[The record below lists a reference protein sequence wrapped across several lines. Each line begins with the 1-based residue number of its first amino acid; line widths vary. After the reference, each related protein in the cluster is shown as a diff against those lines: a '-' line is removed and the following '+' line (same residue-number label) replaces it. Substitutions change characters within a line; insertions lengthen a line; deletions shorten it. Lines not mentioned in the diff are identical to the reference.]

1 MPVRPDLRALAA
13 RLRRLYARATASRYA
28 VAVTLCGAAALAA
41 AIAGAVSLARQP
53 DLQRFAAGES
63 FYAEA
68 LRDDSAT
75 ADLVVDLRAAATATA
90 PDAVQRANIKLGQS
104 LTRLRRRLATEGP
117 SRLGV
122 VETRRLIRLTDEM
135 GEVGLQAIGHIE
147 SMRAAI
153 QRSDNPAAIVEARA
167 TSQALGELVA
177 RHHTVQAVLA
187 GAQRANTAAGVRALE
202 AARNRDDLLLG
213 GLLLFA
219 LLLSGVCVRERRRA
233 GQALKAAEAANR
245 AKSDFLAVMSH
256 EIRTPMN
263 GVLGMAEA
271 LKATRLQPAQ
281 AEMVET
287 VLSSGQLLLCL
298 LNDLLDLSRIEA
310 GKLDL
315 DLAPFD
321 LSRTAHDT
329 ADLYG
334 EAALAKGLELQVEV
348 APDAAGRYLGDAFRL
363 RQVLGNLI
371 GNAVKFTDR
380 GRVSLRVFAIEAPE
394 SEPGSDPVV
403 RLRFEVSD
411 TGIGFDAE
419 TKSRLFGEFEQADA
433 STTRRFGGSG
443 LGLAICRRMT
453 SLMGG
458 VIGCDSRP
466 GEGSSF
472 WIELPLERLGAAA
485 PEALP
490 NAPPAPA
497 AHCDRPLRVLCAED
511 NPVNQK
517 VLELMLAPSGA
528 DILMVD
534 DGAQAVQAY
543 IRAEFDLVL
552 LDMQMPVLDGPD
564 AARAIRALEAET
576 GLTRKPIL
584 ALTANALPHHIEACR
599 TAGMDGHVAKPLQA
613 QALYAAIAE
622 ALEPAQGRSAGEN
635 TAAA

>member
-1 MPVRPDLRALAA
+1 MPIRADLRALPAT
-13 RLRRLYARATASRYA
+13 LRRLYARATATRYA
-28 VAVTLCGAAALAA
+28 VAVTLCGVAALIAALA
-41 AIAGAVSLARQP
+41 GALSLAWQP
-53 DLQRFAAGES
+53 DLEGFAAGEA

-68 LRDDSAT
+68 LRDDSAI
-75 ADLVVDLRAAATATA
+75 ADLVVDLRAAATAKA
-90 PDAVQRANIKLGQS
+90 PDAVQRANLKLGKA
-104 LTRLRRRLATEGP
+104 LKRLRGRLAAEGP
-117 SRLGV
+117 GRLGPA
-122 VETRRLIRLTDEM
+122 ETRRLMRLTDEM
-135 GEVGLQAIGHIE
+135 SEIGLGAIGHIE
-147 SMRAAI
+147 SLRLAI
-153 QRSDNPAAIVEARA
+153 HRNDNPAAIVEARA
-167 TSQALGELVA
+167 ASQALGELVA

-187 GAQRANTAAGVRALE
+187 AAQRANTAAGVRTLE
-202 AARNRDDLLLG
+202 TARNRDDLLLG

-219 LLLSGVCVRERRRA
+219 LLLAGVCVHESRRA

-310 GKLDL
+310 GKLEL
-315 DLAPFD
+315 DAAPFD
-321 LSRTAHDT
+321 LSRTAFDT
-329 ADLYG
+329 AGLYS
-334 EAALAKGLELQVEV
+334 EAAYAKDLVLEVEV
-348 APDAAGRYLGDAFRL
+348 APEAAGCYLGDAFRL
-363 RQVLGNLI
+363 RQVLGNLL

-380 GRVSLRVFAIEAPE
+380 GRVSLRVFPVQAV
-394 SEPGSDPVV
+394 EPGAPA

-411 TGIGFDAE
+411 SGIGFDQE

-458 VIGCDSRP
+458 LIGCDSRP
-466 GEGSSF
+466 GEGSLF
-472 WIELPLERLGAAA
+472 WVELPLERLGDAE
-485 PEALP
+485 PEAASSP
-490 NAPPAPA
+490 PPAS
-497 AHCDRPLRVLCAED
+497 AHADRSLRVLCAED

-517 VLELMLAPSGA
+517 VLELMLAPTGA

-564 AARAIRALEAET
+564 TARAIRALEAET
-576 GLTRKPIL
+576 GLARKPIL

-599 TAGMDGHVAKPLQA
+599 AAGMDGHVAKPLQA

-622 ALEPAQGRSAGEN
+622 ALDASPEAAEARLSS
-635 TAAA
+635 TAA

>member
-1 MPVRPDLRALAA
+1 MPVRPDLRALTAG
-13 RLRRLYARATASRYA
+13 LRRLYARATASRYA

-41 AIAGAVSLARQP
+41 ATAGAVSLARQP

-104 LTRLRRRLATEGP
+104 LTRLRNRLATEGP

-122 VETRRLIRLTDEM
+122 AETRRLIRLTDEM

-177 RHHTVQAVLA
+177 RHHAVQAVLA

-219 LLLSGVCVRERRRA
+219 LLLAGVCVRESRRA

-321 LSRTAHDT
+321 LSRTAQDT
-329 ADLYG
+329 AGLYG
-334 EAALAKGLELQVEV
+334 EAALAKGLKLQVEI
-348 APDAAGRYLGDAFRL
+348 APEAAGRYLGDAFRL
-363 RQVLGNLI
+363 RQVLGNLL

-380 GRVSLRVFAIEAPE
+380 GQVSLRVFVIEAPE
-394 SEPGSDPVV
+394 SEPGSDPV

-458 VIGCDSRP
+458 MIGCDSRS

-472 WIELPLERLGAAA
+472 WIELPLERLGAAG

-490 NAPPAPA
+490 SEPTAA
-497 AHCDRPLRVLCAED
+497 AHSDRPLRVLCAED

-528 DILMVD
+528 DVLMVD

-543 IRAEFDLVL
+543 VRAEFDLVL

-576 GLTRKPIL
+576 GLARKPIL
-584 ALTANALPHHIEACR
+584 ALTANALPHHIEVCR
-599 TAGMDGHVAKPLQA
+599 AAGMDGHVAKPLQA

-622 ALEPAQGRSAGEN
+622 VLEPAQERSAGES